1 VPRIAFQAA
10 LFSALIALF
19 GGVAAA
25 AGPDAKASFRALTDA
40 RYGRQ
45 PGFWQCAP
53 VNYSKRKLQCW
64 AEIHRGARFRR
75 VSAMATAPPSAP
87 RFTKLRSQAWT
98 RRWARLPPSIVH
110 DFGARGTASANG
122 PAYDWAFLLG
132 FADSAFKGHK
142 LPASS
147 IIFDG
152 NSSGFPRAMFRF
164 HCALAGR
171 TITCTNALGDALRY
185 VPA

>member
-1 VPRIAFQAA
+1 MPRIARLVAS
-10 LFSALIALF
+10 FSALIALF
-19 GGVAAA
+19 GGVASA
-25 AGPDAKASFRALTDA
+25 AGADSTASFRALTDA
-40 RYGRQ
+40 RYGTQ
-45 PGFWQCAP
+45 PGFWRCAP
-53 VNYSKRKLQCW
+53 VNYSQRELQCW
-64 AEIHRGARFRR
+64 AEMHRGARYRR

-98 RRWARLPPSIVH
+98 RRWTRLSPSIVH

-132 FADSAFKGHK
+132 FADSAFRGHK

-147 IIFDG
+147 IVFDG
-152 NSSGFPRAMFRF
+152 DSSGFPRAMFRF
-164 HCALAGR
+164 HCALADR
-171 TITCTNALGDALRY
+171 TVTCRNALGDSLRY